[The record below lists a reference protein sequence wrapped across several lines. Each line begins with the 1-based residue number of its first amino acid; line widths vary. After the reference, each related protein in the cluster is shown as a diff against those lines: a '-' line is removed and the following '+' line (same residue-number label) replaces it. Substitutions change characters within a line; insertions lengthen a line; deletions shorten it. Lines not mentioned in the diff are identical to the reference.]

1 MTNDS
6 LLKALLIPFPC
17 ECHGLCVFF
26 FLFFFLKI
34 QEQKDIF
41 RVQGFF
47 SPCGV
52 HPLRSV
58 VTQPET
64 HKIRCRPV
72 KELSWKK
79 STHAVISEKDI
90 NWNTKWTFLTKHN
103 RTGVVCSMTSG
114 ADPQCSTLL
123 FLKENVSGTT
133 SSGTLCIYSIFYGEK
148 DDALLWHLYC
158 IVKHPQR

>member
-1 MTNDS
+1 MS
-6 LLKALLIPFPC
+6 WIMC
-17 ECHGLCVFF
+17 
-26 FLFFFLKI
+26 FLFPFFLKSKNK
-34 QEQKDIF
+34 KDIF

-52 HPLRSV
+52 HPLHSV

-64 HKIRCRPV
+64 HKIHCRPV

-79 STHAVISEKDI
+79 STHAIISEKDI
-90 NWNTKWTFLTKHN
+90 NWNTKLTFLTKHN

-114 ADPQCSTLL
+114 ADPLL

-133 SSGTLCIYSIFYGEK
+133 SGGTLCIHSIFYGEK
-148 DDALLWHLYC
+148 GGYICVRGSVQITTKA
-158 IVKHPQR
+158 